1 MNATDSGPRSAA
13 DGFEQIYQDAAL
25 RPHRL
30 TYTVL
35 KVAEMAESPH
45 LEGMSFDAKRNSI
58 LMALEVGGADI
69 NGIVDDALSRQ
80 RALNDYEEALLRK
93 QKDFE
98 AVKASE
104 VTRLQAD
111 LDRARNEGLARIR
124 VHLDEVA
131 REQDKVRAWQKRREL
146 ESERINGA
154 ALICVPEGGA
164 RGKDSL
170 AALLE
175 RSSAPPRR

>member
-1 MNATDSGPRSAA
+1 MNASEEAQRGLA

-30 TYTVL
+30 TYTIL
-35 KVAEMAESPH
+35 KVAEMADSPH
-45 LEGMSFDAKRNSI
+45 LAGMSLEAKRNSI
-58 LMALEVGGADI
+58 LMALETSGADI
-69 NGIVDDALSRQ
+69 NAVLDDAVARQ

-98 AVKASE
+98 AGKAAE
-104 VTRLQAD
+104 AARLQDD

-124 VHLDEVA
+124 GHLDEVA
-131 REQDKVRAWQKRREL
+131 REQEKFRAWQQRREL
-146 ESERINGA
+146 ESERITGA
-154 ALICVPEGGA
+154 AMVCVPEGAA
-164 RGKDSL
+164 RGHDSL
-170 AALLE
+170 ASLLE